1 MSLELL
7 VKEHNIMAPFFK
19 EPLWS
24 TTDIDADMATAMF
37 QRLDSNLSPE
47 FLFADGERPRAKAM
61 ALKKKYEKAIAELL
75 KKGFRPTGN
84 VYNFTV

>member
-24 TTDIDADMATAMF
+24 TTDIDNQMAQSMF

-47 FLFADGERPRAKAM
+47 VLFADGERPRAKAM

-75 KKGFRPTGN
+75 KKGFRPATAP
-84 VYNFTV
+84 YNFTV